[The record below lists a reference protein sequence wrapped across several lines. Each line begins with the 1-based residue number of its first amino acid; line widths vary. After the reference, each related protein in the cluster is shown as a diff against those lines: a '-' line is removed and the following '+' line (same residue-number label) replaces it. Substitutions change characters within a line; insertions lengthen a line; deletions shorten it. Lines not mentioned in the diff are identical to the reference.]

1 MNSSGVTE
9 ESPAS
14 IVGTDAQHDIAVL
27 LIDAPQ
33 KSFVPVQVGVSAGLR
48 TGQSVYA
55 IGNPYG
61 LSRTLTAGVVSGLN
75 RAIPSP
81 VGTKTYGAIQVTVAL
96 CSTASTNQSVVP
108 RC

>member
-1 MNSSGVTE
+1 MTE
-9 ESPAS
+9 EFPAS

-27 LIDAPQ
+27 QINAP
-33 KSFVPVQVGVSAGLR
+33 KKRFVPVQVGASAGLR

-81 VGTKTYGAIQVTVAL
+81 VGTKTYGAIQVMLLSFHLAL
-96 CSTASTNQSVVP
+96 AILASYHIT
-108 RC
+108 

>member
-1 MNSSGVTE
+1 MNGQGTAE
-9 ESPAS
+9 EFPATV
-14 IVGTDAQHDIAVL
+14 VGTDAQHDIAVL
-27 LIDAPQ
+27 QIDAPEQ
-33 KSFVPVQVGVSAGLR
+33 SLVPVLVGASVGLR

-81 VGTKTYGAIQVTVAL
+81 VGTKTYGAIQVMMHGNV
-96 CSTASTNQSVVP
+96 S
-108 RC
+108 